1 VRGGRRSEEGDECG
15 GIGWVEIL
23 SAVLMR
29 DDKKNAANNNL
40 IKDIIELMD
49 RRMNLTRRLH
59 RFIEGTFSG
68 IQAMTI
74 IAYVLGIFLIVSSVL
89 YYFLTEQRLDVF
101 GFTALGAGEMTA
113 IFLYQPVQRVQ
124 NALGDFSQHT
134 VVLHSW
140 NTQVALRMLI
150 MDINDKD
157 DVNKACE
164 HIREI
169 TREYAETIEK
179 LIERHE

>member
-89 YYFLTEQRLDVF
+89 YYSTCPECLGRFLSAHRRPPFLEHTGRSQDAHHGHQRQ
-101 GFTALGAGEMTA
+101 G
-113 IFLYQPVQRVQ
+113 
-124 NALGDFSQHT
+124 
-134 VVLHSW
+134 
-140 NTQVALRMLI
+140 
-150 MDINDKD
+150 
-157 DVNKACE
+157 
-164 HIREI
+164 
-169 TREYAETIEK
+169 
-179 LIERHE
+179 